1 MKTLAV
7 LLVLVTLAHADTR
20 HTVAVLGVVP
30 KDEALA
36 KSAGAIT
43 REVRSRAAKGEYD
56 VKGAAKDIDAAMLAS
71 ECDSMQPGCAARLG
85 AGLGTEY
92 VIAGSL
98 ERRGTHA
105 ELVLTLVDV
114 EHKRRVASVHQSGMD
129 PKKLARA
136 AYTRLTGGDLG
147 DLAIEANAQNG
158 DVLIDG
164 QVVAALFEGRTTLTG
179 LLKGSHM
186 LAIRAKGYK
195 PLEVDV
201 TIEAQTRQMLLLDPD
216 QGPPSGK

>member
-1 MKTLAV
+1 M
-7 LLVLVTLAHADTR
+7 
-20 HTVAVLGVVP
+20 
-30 KDEALA
+30 
-36 KSAGAIT
+36 
-43 REVRSRAAKGEYD
+43 
-56 VKGAAKDIDAAMLAS
+56 
-71 ECDSMQPGCAARLG
+71 
-85 AGLGTEY
+85 
-92 VIAGSL
+92 
-98 ERRGTHA
+98 
-105 ELVLTLVDV
+105 
-114 EHKRRVASVHQSGMD
+114 ASVHQSGTD

-158 DVLIDG
+158 G
-164 QVVAALFEGRTTLTG
+164 QVVAALFDGRTTLTG
-179 LLKGSHM
+179 LLKGSHV